1 MINKNF
7 KIISKIIIENNN
19 RNKNREEWCQRD
31 NSLSAG
37 ECAGGWSLV

>member
-19 RNKNREEWCQRD
+19 RNTKIE
-31 NSLSAG
+31 NSGFRVMIL
-37 ECAGGWSLV
+37 